1 MKFRRRLLHVILDQE
16 LAAYQHGEV
25 EEEDFLYSFNAICE
39 GNSDVEEEALKYVLK
54 TAESLGQYLETRHPT
69 NVRGGHR
76 LSKKHVCQQP
86 YNQALHQLGRECG
99 ETRLI
104 EGEDDVKILSAELK
118 ASSHIT
124 VLAHAPPKLIREVDE
139 VDLLTV
145 RTRKRVFAV
154 LPKVFPQTVQ
164 AVGAALRNSV
174 EEQVVFVHKGNKL
187 RKFCKEVLQWVPE
200 NVMDVFDACLEKG
213 WGARDNMDYIAAD
226 VVKGNFCR
234 RGWRF
239 DAVAIP
245 SSTVIEHRR
254 INASLI
260 HEFGLKMTG
269 DGGL

>member
-1 MKFRRRLLHVILDQE
+1 L
-16 LAAYQHGEV
+16 
-25 EEEDFLYSFNAICE
+25 
-39 GNSDVEEEALKYVLK
+39 
-54 TAESLGQYLETRHPT
+54 
-69 NVRGGHR
+69 
-76 LSKKHVCQQP
+76 
-86 YNQALHQLGRECG
+86 
-99 ETRLI
+99 
-104 EGEDDVKILSAELK
+104 AELK

-139 VDLLTV
+139 IDLLTV

-174 EEQVVFVHKGNKL
+174 EQQMVFVYKGNRV

-200 NVMDVFDACLEKG
+200 NVTDVFETCLGKG
-213 WGARDNMDYIAAD
+213 WGAKDNMVYIAAD
-226 VVKGNFCR
+226 VVKGNFWR

-239 DAVAIP
+239 DAVAIS
-245 SSTVIEHRR
+245 SSTVMEHRR